1 MWEEGL
7 HGRKR
12 AGCEQMYE
20 DEEGMLASGCTRSY
34 HPRSAAGLR
43 AFPSEGL
50 FSDGEDKGFK

>member
-1 MWEEGL
+1 
-7 HGRKR
+7 
-12 AGCEQMYE
+12 MYE
-20 DEEGMLASGCTRSY
+20 DEEGMLASGWTRSY